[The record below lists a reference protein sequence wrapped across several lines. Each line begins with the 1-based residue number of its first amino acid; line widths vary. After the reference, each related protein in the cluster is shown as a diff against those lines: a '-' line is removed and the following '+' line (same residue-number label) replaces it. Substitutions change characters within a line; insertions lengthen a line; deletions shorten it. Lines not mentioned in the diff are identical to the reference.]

1 MSKISTGATEPHDV
15 KEHVFSGNTAPD
27 QKIIADTNRISRMP
41 GVLRGKL
48 LFSEDFDNLP
58 PDILEVM
65 ENGQ

>member
-1 MSKISTGATEPHDV
+1 MSKISAGATEPHDV